1 VRLEAWIV
9 SWVLWVVLRV
19 LFASCRVSTFGEDIL
34 HEALRTHGNKVLGAI
49 WHRNILYIIHVFAR
63 YHGVIMA
70 SRSRDGE
77 RIAQTL
83 QRFGHFTPR
92 GSRNDGGAKA
102 LEEMTQ
108 LIAAGHPGG
117 LALDASTGPP
127 YIAKSGIVRLA
138 SETGAAIVPMV
149 WWAEP
154 CWRLHGWDMT
164 IIPKFFSHLVFV
176 YGAPLDIP
184 RGLTPAEV
192 EVYRVDIEQRLRRL
206 TYQVDHWLPQ
216 RDRYADPREVPVP
229 EPVPLPV
236 HPPREPRAQR

>member
-1 VRLEAWIV
+1 VRLEAWAI
-9 SWVLWVVLRV
+9 SWVLWVALRL
-19 LFASCRVSTFGEDIL
+19 LFASCRVSTFGENIL
-34 HEALRTHGNKVLGAI
+34 RDALRTHDNRVLGAI
-49 WHRNILYIIHVFAR
+49 WHRNILYIIHVFTR
-63 YHGVIMA
+63 YHAVIMA

-92 GSRNDGGAKA
+92 GSRNDGGAQA
-102 LEEMTQ
+102 LVEMAQ
-108 LIAAGHPGG
+108 LIGAGHPGG

-138 SETGAAIVPMV
+138 SDTGAAIVPMA

-164 IIPKFFSHLVFV
+164 IIPKPFSRLVFV
-176 YGAPLDIP
+176 YGDPLDVP
-184 RGLTPAEV
+184 SGLAPPEI
-192 EVYRVDIEQRLRRL
+192 ERYRVDIEHRLHRL

-216 RDRYADPREVPVP
+216 RDQYPDPRNIPVP

-236 HPPREPRAQR
+236 HPRRRRREAG